1 MSSATSTPTPAADHD
16 DDGRED
22 GLTVSE
28 AGSSFSGAETSAGGA
43 DAVPST
49 PDSVPVE
56 NHRDNPDLP
65 EGDELL
71 A

>member
-1 MSSATSTPTPAADHD
+1 MSDDQSTDPTTDEPD
-16 DDGRED
+16 DDGEPT
-22 GLTVSE
+22 LTVSE

-49 PDSVPVE
+49 PDSVPRVNREDNEYVE
-56 NHRDNPDLP
+56 DDSP
-65 EGDELL
+65 L